1 MKTLIILAL
10 LGWIYVMYKDPRIE
24 QVGNPDIPVMAEE
37 TAQKAVD
44 WAQKNGPSVAK
55 QAQATLQNQ
64 VIPAIKKEIESAR
77 K

>member
-10 LGWIYVMYKDPRIE
+10 LGWIYLMYKDPQTA
-24 QVGNPDIPVMAEE
+24 QVGNPDIPVMAEK

-44 WAQKNGPSVAK
+44 WVQENGPSVAK
-55 QAQATLQNQ
+55 QAQATIQNK
-64 VIPAIKKEIESAR
+64 VMPAIKQEIESAR